1 MVAEAAAAAAA
12 AASAG
17 CLELEMLWG
26 RVDRCRRAEEGEGKV
41 GVPRRGPME
50 RVPSLDLRV
59 GCVWRGDPHHL
70 RDVGLATGGD
80 RDCAIL
86 DSIM

>member
-50 RVPSLDLRV
+50 RVPYLDVRV
-59 GCVWRGDPHHL
+59 GCVLARGSSSFEGCGPCY
-70 RDVGLATGGD
+70 GG
-80 RDCAIL
+80 
-86 DSIM
+86 